1 METINDAVLC
11 AAGILIAILA
21 IITGELYRIHYL
33 KEKSHSFIQN
43 PYVAA
48 LYKQVGCFVFGCAIS
63 QSFTDIAKVS
73 VGRLRPHF
81 LEVCDLDFS
90 TINCAKGV
98 YIQNYTCRG
107 SDSKVQEA
115 RKSFFSG
122 HASFSLYTMLYLVFY
137 LQARFT
143 WKGARLLRPLLQF
156 TLIMMAFYTGLSRV
170 SDHKHHPTDVLAGF
184 AQGALVA
191 YCVVFYVSDLFKPKT
206 KICLPPP
213 PIRKE
218 ILSPVDIIERNNHHN
233 MV

>member
-1 METINDAVLC
+1 MLGCGLCLPRRRSRFPVGDARSTKSSLTPAFATHRWSCTASFSLSDLSV
-11 AAGILIAILA
+11 AFPPQ

-115 RKSFFSG
+115 R
-122 HASFSLYTMLYLVFY
+122 
-137 LQARFT
+137 
-143 WKGARLLRPLLQF
+143 
-156 TLIMMAFYTGLSRV
+156 
-170 SDHKHHPTDVLAGF
+170 
-184 AQGALVA
+184 
-191 YCVVFYVSDLFKPKT
+191 
-206 KICLPPP
+206 
-213 PIRKE
+213 
-218 ILSPVDIIERNNHHN
+218 
-233 MV
+233 